1 MRSAALCL
9 LLVCC
14 SFCVA
19 SCGSSAIPFSGPL
32 PVAAKPS
39 LWAGAWGIAMTNAVA
54 DADNAGSN
62 EESFRFLVTP
72 TIGGLQERVRFSNV
86 YGLTAVT
93 LGAAHLSVGEDG
105 SRAVDPTHD
114 VALSFSGQPGVTI
127 APGQVVVSDPVAL
140 TFSFGQTLAI
150 SAYLKGGFGPVSKHP
165 SLFIT
170 NYRSGAGSGDKTAD
184 TTGAS
189 YTKTLGDWLLINGI
203 DVYGPYQGT
212 LALFGS
218 STTDGTHSNYS
229 STMVYPTPN
238 VPLPGQHTNRLS
250 DWLARR
256 LNAAGYQI
264 GVVNEGIGGDTVTDD
279 ITNQTNH
286 VKNANQRIA
295 QDVLSLPNLLGMV
308 TYFGSIDIRSPDCK
322 SAPAIEAATEQ
333 MIATAAAA
341 KAPVI
346 LATIPPSAFCTNP
359 QEANYGPYPSPAA
372 PYAGAITPGPA
383 NGGEI
388 QRLALNAWIRQTGA
402 NLPGVVGIADFD
414 KALADPARPNFLLA
428 PYNSGDNYHP
438 TGLGY
443 QAESGVIPLS
453 VLPKP

>member
-14 SFCVA
+14 SFCLA

-72 TIGGLQERVRFSNV
+72 TIGGVQERVRFSNV

-93 LGAAHLSVGEDG
+93 LGAAHLAVGEDG
-105 SRAVDPTHD
+105 SSAVDPTHD

-229 STMVYPTPN
+229 STMIYPTPN

-264 GVVNEGIGGDTVTDD
+264 GIVNEGVSGDTVTDD

-346 LATIPPSAFCTNP
+346 IATIPPSAFCTNP

-372 PYAGAITPGPA
+372 PYAGAVTPGPA

-388 QRLALNAWIRQTGA
+388 QRVALNAWIRQTGA
-402 NLPGVVGIADFD
+402 ALPGVVGIADFD

-443 QAESGVIPLS
+443 EMESGVIPLS